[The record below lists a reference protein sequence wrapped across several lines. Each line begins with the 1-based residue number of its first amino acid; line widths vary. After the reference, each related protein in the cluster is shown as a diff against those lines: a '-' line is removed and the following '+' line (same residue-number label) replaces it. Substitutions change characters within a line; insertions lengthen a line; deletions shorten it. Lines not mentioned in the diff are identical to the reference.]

1 MDLSPE
7 TIAKLIEM
15 GTQYGLQFITAL
27 VILFAG
33 FYVAGKVKCWSE
45 AGMQKAKMDLT
56 LAKFL
61 SSMAKYAVLGF
72 TLIAVLAQFGIQTAS
87 LIAVLGAAGLAV
99 GLAMQGTLSHIA
111 SGVMILIFRPFKVGD
126 YIDGA
131 GESGTIDEIGLF
143 NTIMNTIDNVKI
155 IIPNSRLW
163 DGSIRNYSANA
174 QRRMDLTIGI
184 SYDDDIDKALKILD
198 KLSGADERVLSKPEK
213 QILVTNLGESSVDL
227 TMRLW
232 TKKGD
237 FWGLR
242 FDMMKNVKQAFD
254 KEGITIPFPQRALH
268 VVTGEA
274 PEATA
279 TAPKKTKTS
288 KASAKKQAA

>member
-1 MDLSPE
+1 MELSPE
-7 TIAKLIEM
+7 VVANLIEM
-15 GTQYGLQFITAL
+15 ATKYSLQLITA
-27 VILFAG
+27 VIILFAG
-33 FYVAGKVKCWSE
+33 FFIAGKVKKWTQ
-45 AGMQKAKMDLT
+45 AGMEKAKMDIT

-61 SSMAKYAVLGF
+61 SSMGKYGVLAF
-72 TLIAVLAQFGIQTAS
+72 TGIAVLAQFGIQTAS

-111 SGVMILIFRPFKVGD
+111 AGVMILIFRPFKVGD
-126 YIDGA
+126 YIDGG

-143 NTIMNTIDNVKI
+143 NTIMNTVDNVRI

-174 QRRMDLTIGI
+174 QRRMDLVVGI
-184 SYDDDIDKALKILD
+184 SYADDIDKALKILD
-198 KLSGADERVLSKPEK
+198 KIASQDERVLTKPER

-232 TKKGD
+232 TKKAD

-242 FDMMKNVKQAFD
+242 FDTMKKVKQIFD
-254 KEGITIPFPQRALH
+254 KEGITIPFPQRTLNIVA
-268 VVTGEA
+268 EA
-274 PEATA
+274 NAQLPE
-279 TAPKKTKTS
+279 TKTS
-288 KASAKKQAA
+288 KTSSKKQAA